1 MDVQSAVRHPVNAQ
15 IHHSQNLLT
24 VSKGLKDINDGVLIT
39 QEIVIMPKT
48 AKKRKK
54 KKGEGP
60 MPSGGAGLIRFF
72 EDETPGIKVGP
83 TLVLVFSV
91 LLIIG
96 AVTAHIAVQLGWI
109 AALG

>member
-1 MDVQSAVRHPVNAQ
+1 
-15 IHHSQNLLT
+15 
-24 VSKGLKDINDGVLIT
+24 
-39 QEIVIMPKT
+39 MPKT

-83 TLVLVFSV
+83 TMVVVFATLLVVATV
-91 LLIIG
+91 
-96 AVTAHIAVQLGWI
+96 VAHLAAQLGWF
-109 AALG
+109 